1 MTDICHLSEFQINSS
16 YLNDGYLIV
25 ASRLPSQPLV
35 TALQL
40 GVLLKT
46 ARKHRKLT
54 QADVARRL
62 GLSQNRVSHLEQHP
76 EELSFKQLLGWCA
89 VVGLEL
95 HLGDRPDPVETQA
108 VEW

>member
-1 MTDICHLSEFQINSS
+1 MST
-16 YLNDGYLIV
+16 
-25 ASRLPSQPLV
+25 PSPTQTLV

-40 GVLLKT
+40 GQLLKV

-54 QADVARRL
+54 QAAVGARL

-76 EELSFKQLLGWCA
+76 DELSFKQLLGWCA

-95 HLGDRPDPVETQA
+95 QVGERRAAATQQS
-108 VEW
+108 EW

>member
-1 MTDICHLSEFQINSS
+1 MS
-16 YLNDGYLIV
+16 V
-25 ASRLPSQPLV
+25 ASPAQPLV

-40 GVLLKT
+40 GQLLKT
-46 ARKHRKLT
+46 ARKRRKLT
-54 QADVARRL
+54 QAQVAGRL

-89 VVGLEL
+89 VIGLEL
-95 HLGDRPDPVETQA
+95 QLGERPSLESTNN